1 MRLLQLDQ
9 LTDFAVESVSPFFEN
24 LPETDH
30 KDGKYR
36 LRKYSLVELLMEP
49 KMFKVLEA
57 KSFTQS
63 KEYNNFQGDVEREF
77 VLPEHHNTF
86 DELYGAVQNAKESAL
101 VTAVDAVTMKTLG
114 LVTSRFGKGGSPA
127 FQNLRESDG

>member
-36 LRKYSLVELLMEP
+36 LRKYSLV
-49 KMFKVLEA
+49 
-57 KSFTQS
+57 
-63 KEYNNFQGDVEREF
+63 
-77 VLPEHHNTF
+77 
-86 DELYGAVQNAKESAL
+86 
-101 VTAVDAVTMKTLG
+101 
-114 LVTSRFGKGGSPA
+114 
-127 FQNLRESDG
+127 